1 MSTGKFH
8 DFYLAY
14 VKYTDPKKVEKDAR
28 RQAEAIL
35 QTCSELINKD
45 GSKSVGIIYSAN
57 YGQTRMIER
66 VYFAGGY
73 NTGTNGDAQ
82 ATVMCEMEALLGSTY
97 NSLQGKMHI
106 LPITTLNAN
115 VQPWNENIHLGIVR
129 TDLDRIDNYLQ
140 DGWDVL
146 GWQNQD
152 NNSGKDPKNPYAI
165 GGKNAKPPNFPK
177 LVSDKIQ
184 STLIDFAKKYPGKPI
199 KVKE

>member
-1 MSTGKFH
+1 MSTGKFIN
-8 DFYLAY
+8 FYLPY
-14 VKYTDPKKVEKDAR
+14 IVKGKVVPPGD
-28 RQAEAIL
+28 QAEAIL
-35 QTCSELINKD
+35 RTCSELINKD

-73 NTGTNGDAQ
+73 NTGTNGGAQ
-82 ATVMCEMEALLGSTY
+82 APVMREMEALLGSTY

-106 LPITTLNAN
+106 LPITTMNAYTDA
-115 VQPWNENIHLGIVR
+115 VDPWNENVHLGIVI
-129 TDLDRIDNYLQ
+129 TDLDRINNYLQ

-152 NNSGKDPKNPYAI
+152 NNSKKDAKNPYAI
-165 GGKNAKPPNFPK
+165 GGNNAKPPK

-184 STLIDFAKKYPGKPI
+184 STLIGYATRYPGGYME
-199 KVKE
+199 VK